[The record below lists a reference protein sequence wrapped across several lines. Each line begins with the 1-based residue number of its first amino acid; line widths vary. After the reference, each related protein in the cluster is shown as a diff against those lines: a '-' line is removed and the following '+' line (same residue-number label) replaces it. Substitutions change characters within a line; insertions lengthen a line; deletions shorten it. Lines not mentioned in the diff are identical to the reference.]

1 MLKRRKSLF
10 FIRSNDESYSRG
22 VLSDENYEREKKRSL
37 VSLKVCLISWFIEFM
52 SSLSF
57 VTFAFMHNIG
67 LQHHHYPDCIMT
79 FVIIP
84 IVFLMNDEETKGII
98 AEENWYQGIRHML
111 GIYKRVTPYEP
122 PDRRGEE
129 NSRKSNQSRAFSK

>member
-1 MLKRRKSLF
+1 
-10 FIRSNDESYSRG
+10 
-22 VLSDENYEREKKRSL
+22 
-37 VSLKVCLISWFIEFM
+37 
-52 SSLSF
+52 
-57 VTFAFMHNIG
+57 
-67 LQHHHYPDCIMT
+67 MT

-111 GIYKRVTPYEP
+111 GIYKRVAPYEP

-129 NSRKSNQSRAFSK
+129 NSRKRNQSRAVSQ